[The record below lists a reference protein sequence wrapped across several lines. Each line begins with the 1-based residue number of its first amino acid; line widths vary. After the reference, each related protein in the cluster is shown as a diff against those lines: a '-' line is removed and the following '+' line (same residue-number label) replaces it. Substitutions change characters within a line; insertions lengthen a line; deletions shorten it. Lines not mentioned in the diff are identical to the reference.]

1 MNKQEI
7 FDRVKTHLLRQ
18 GKRSLGTVHSEGRVP
33 RYKNDEGLTCAIGY
47 LLDPDAYSEE
57 FEGQAVT
64 EPMVEE
70 ALRKSGVV
78 PENDDDYA
86 LLRDLQAVHDISPP
100 EWWERKLWDIAQNFG
115 LEWKL

>member
-7 FDRVKTHLLRQ
+7 FDKVKTHLLRQ
-18 GKRSLGTVHSEGRVP
+18 GKKSLGTVRSEGRVP
-33 RYKNDEGLTCAIGY
+33 RYKNDEGLTCAIGC
-47 LLDPDAYSEE
+47 LLDSDAYSEE
-57 FEGQAVT
+57 LEGRSVS

-78 PENDDDYA
+78 PEHVDDYT
-86 LLRDLQAVHDISPP
+86 LLRELQKVHDISPP
-100 EWWERKLWDIAQNFG
+100 EWWERKLWDVAQNFD